1 MLFLVLADKNED
13 VIWENILP
21 LIKAYPKFFIWNPG
35 IMSAI
40 IGTPRTT
47 TPNHTYTDESIIGHY
62 GVTNVLGRLI
72 MMANLDFCG
81 KNYDSK
87 TLHFLTVCY

>member
-1 MLFLVLADKNED
+1 
-13 VIWENILP
+13 
-21 LIKAYPKFFIWNPG
+21 
-35 IMSAI
+35 MSAI
-40 IGTPRTT
+40 IGTPQTP

-87 TLHFLTVCY
+87 TLHVINTNSSLSAMFQENRLFGSF

>member
-1 MLFLVLADKNED
+1 
-13 VIWENILP
+13 
-21 LIKAYPKFFIWNPG
+21 
-35 IMSAI
+35 MSAI
-40 IGTPRTT
+40 IGTPQTP
-47 TPNHTYTDESIIGHY
+47 TPNDTYTDESIIGHY

-87 TLHFLTVCY
+87 TLHFLTVRN

>member
-1 MLFLVLADKNED
+1 MGNHITSNQGLPKVLSLKYRHYVSHN
-13 VIWENILP
+13 
-21 LIKAYPKFFIWNPG
+21 
-35 IMSAI
+35 

-87 TLHFLTVCY
+87 TLHFLTVCN